1 MTRPSTLAPPIPL
14 IAGSN
19 TFRRIVTGLASTSL
33 YQIIVAAQSILLVPL
48 FLRAWGADGY
58 GHWLTLTAFVSYLG
72 LVDLGGQNYIGNLLA
87 FEYTRGNVSGFRARL
102 AEGVSLF
109 SLAALVSF
117 LILGAVLAHP
127 VLSLPGQVEPLTAA
141 ERGVLMLMGGAFL
154 LSIPQ
159 GVFVTVYR
167 ATGQFFTGTMIA
179 NAVRFLSMLGYV
191 GLLVAGYPPLVL
203 AAGYFSSA
211 VVLTVTVVLYGYR
224 KIPQCQ
230 GVRPSLAAAWEGKGH
245 LRGSLFF
252 WLLALAGA
260 INLQGVI
267 IVLGTFAVPAAV
279 ALYVTHRTAA
289 GLLGYVGN
297 LFMAAVWPELSFAHA
312 GGEREKL
319 GRMTLMTVRTVV
331 FLSATAAVALWILL
345 PEIYSLWTA
354 RKLALQP
361 WLVAMFL
368 TQGVLAAGWS
378 TAGWVLLASNEHRLL
393 ASWALAN
400 AGLTIALAALLVPR
414 YGVLGVALAT
424 LLGDLACGA
433 SAYPR
438 KAALHLGIPS
448 SEMYKAIFR
457 PVLAVAPVGAIALM
471 AGMLAGEGRLR
482 LLVEGGIGAALL
494 YPAML
499 FAFGR
504 ADCTLMLG
512 KFRQILTEARG

>member
-1 MTRPSTLAPPIPL
+1 MTLASPITR
-14 IAGSN
+14 IAGSSA
-19 TFRRIVTGLASTSL
+19 FHRIATGLASTSL
-33 YQIIVAAQSILLVPL
+33 YQVIVAAQSILLVPL

-58 GHWLTLTAFVSYLG
+58 GRWLTLTAFVSYLG
-72 LVDLGGQNYIGNLLA
+72 LIDLGGQNYIGNLLA

-102 AEGVSLF
+102 VEGVSLF
-109 SLAALVSF
+109 SLIALVSF
-117 LILGAVLAHP
+117 LVLGAVLALP
-127 VLSLPGQVEPLTAA
+127 ALSLPGHGEALTVA

-191 GLLVAGYPPLVL
+191 GLLIAGYPPLVL

-211 VVLTVTVVLYGYR
+211 VILTVTVVVYGYR
-224 KIPQCQ
+224 KIPQCR

-267 IVLGTFAVPAAV
+267 IVLGTFAVPATV
-279 ALYVTHRTAA
+279 ALYATHRTAS

-312 GGEREKL
+312 GGEKEKL
-319 GRMTLMTVRTVV
+319 IRMALLTVRTVV
-331 FLSATAAVALWILL
+331 FLSAAAAVALWILL

-361 WLVAMFL
+361 WLMAMFL
-368 TQGVLAAGWS
+368 SQGVLAAGWS

-393 ASWALAN
+393 AWWALAN
-400 AGLTIALAALLVPR
+400 AGLTITLATLLVPR
-414 YGVLGVALAT
+414 HGVLGVAVAT

-438 KAALHLGIPS
+438 KAARHLGIPS
-448 SEMYKAIFR
+448 SEIYKAIFR
-457 PVLAVAPVGAIALM
+457 PVLVVVSAGALALI
-471 AGMLAGEGRLR
+471 AGMLAGEGWLR
-482 LLVEGGIGAALL
+482 FLVGSGIGAALM

-504 ADCTLMLG
+504 ADCALMLG
-512 KFRQILTEARG
+512 RFRQLLTEARG